1 MVGPA
6 RPRFASRRAAPLD
19 LPDGPVDED
28 VQEAMLQELLQR
40 QVPPAVP
47 HHSCGFVQIHKS

>member
-28 VQEAMLQELLQR
+28 MQEAMLQELLQR
-40 QVPPAVP
+40 QVPPAVALLS
-47 HHSCGFVQIHKS
+47 HIIVQIHKS